1 MRPIQ
6 IKGRKWPTMVLLACA
21 ALAIGAVFGTSRN
34 GSAATTVKPTN
45 QSSPT
50 IAGTAQEGQTLTAGN
65 GSWSGTTPI
74 TFTYQW
80 SRCDQNGKN
89 CAAIS
94 GATNNTYTVTHP
106 DIGNTLLVT
115 VVGTNSDG
123 TDGQASSPTAVVT
136 AATTTSTTTTTT
148 TTTTPATAGCPS
160 GNGTIQIGDLSSPA
174 HLAIDQQ
181 TVTPG
186 LITPSAQS
194 IQVHFRV
201 TACAGR
207 PVQGALVYATA
218 VPFNQYSIPPE
229 GTTGSDGTVV
239 LTMNQK
245 AGFPA
250 ARRQELLVMFV
261 RARRQGDDING
272 GIAARLLVS
281 FPVSLKK

>member
-1 MRPIQ
+1 MRPLTIN
-6 IKGRKWPTMVLLACA
+6 GRRWPTAVLLAFA
-21 ALAIGAVFGTSRN
+21 ALAIGAIFGTSRN

-45 QSSPT
+45 QSYPT

-65 GSWSGTTPI
+65 GTWSGTAPI

-80 SRCDQNGKN
+80 NRCDQNGKS

-94 GATNNTYTVTHP
+94 GATANTYTVGHA
-106 DIGNTLLVT
+106 DVGNTLQIV

-123 TDGQASSPTAVVT
+123 TDTQASNTSSVVL
-136 AATTTSTTTTTT
+136 AAGATTT
-148 TTTTPATAGCPS
+148 TTTTPSSAGCPS
-160 GNGTIQIGDLSSPA
+160 GNGTIPIADLSAPA
-174 HLAIDQQ
+174 HLVIDQQ
-181 TVTPG
+181 TLTPG
-186 LITPSAQS
+186 VVTLSAKS

-201 TACAGR
+201 TACGGR

-229 GTTGSDGTVV
+229 GTTASDGTVL

-261 RARRQGDDING
+261 RARRQGDDLNG
-272 GIAARLLVS
+272 GVAARLLVS
-281 FPVSLKK
+281 FPVSLKG